1 VNHSVS
7 DRECVRGAGSRLL
20 RRGRLASCLSLALCV
35 WLSPAV
41 ARSADSA
48 APPVTAAAR
57 KDDAETLK
65 KARDLTRAGLER
77 FESGDYDSAIAHFRA
92 AYALLPAAK
101 LLYNLAQAERLKGD
115 MKSACESYRAF
126 LALEPEGRLSA
137 LAREHRE
144 QCLEAQPPPAPVSEA
159 AAEVPSREAPP
170 GPVVA
175 PAQTPRANLALPA
188 LAPRREQH
196 SLSATRKGAIVSAAS
211 AGLLFVLGGYFGWRA
226 QQASNEVSSLF
237 DERGQWSAQASKVE
251 QQGRRDERL
260 ALAAAV
266 SGVVTAGVGLWLWT
280 W

>member
-101 LLYNLAQAERLKGD
+101 LLYNMAQAERLKGD
-115 MKSACESYRAF
+115 MKSACENYRAF

-137 LAREHRE
+137 LAREHCE
-144 QCLEAQPPPAPVSEA
+144 QCLEAQPPPAPVSEVA
-159 AAEVPSREAPP
+159 AKCRHAKPRRARSSLLRRRHARTWRCRRSPRGANSIPSAPP
-170 GPVVA
+170 A
-175 PAQTPRANLALPA
+175 
-188 LAPRREQH
+188 RER
-196 SLSATRKGAIVSAAS
+196 S
-211 AGLLFVLGGYFGWRA
+211 
-226 QQASNEVSSLF
+226 
-237 DERGQWSAQASKVE
+237 
-251 QQGRRDERL
+251 
-260 ALAAAV
+260 
-266 SGVVTAGVGLWLWT
+266 
-280 W
+280 